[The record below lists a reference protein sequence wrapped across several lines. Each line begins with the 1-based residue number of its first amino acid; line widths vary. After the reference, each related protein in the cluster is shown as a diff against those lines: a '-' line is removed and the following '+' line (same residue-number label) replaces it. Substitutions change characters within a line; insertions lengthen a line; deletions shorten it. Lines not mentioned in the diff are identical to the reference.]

1 MLSKDA
7 EVLCRP
13 DDESQDIDS
22 RGNIKTYSGSV
33 MNPFEELLSAVVLSR
48 PISHRLGMRTIR
60 TIFNDPYNFTSA
72 KAVQKAGHEKHLQA
86 VWDARTQHKDKT
98 AEQIG
103 LVADTVLS
111 KFTATGDKDGT
122 QMQNVLSDSDNDV
135 DQALDTLQ
143 KEIKGFGATGS
154 KIFLRRVQW
163 LWTSG
168 FPYVDDRT
176 QHSLQKLAFPT
187 EGTDLFGL
195 IEEHWSKLDAKHIAG
210 KSVDEKKRRAF
221 VTVLE
226 RAVGADLEGKI
237 DELLDAA
244 ARN

>member
-13 DDESQDIDS
+13 EDESQDIQS

-48 PISHRLGMRTIR
+48 PISHRLGLRTIR

-72 KAVQKAGHEKHLQA
+72 RAVQKAGHEKHLKA

-103 LVADTVLS
+103 LVADTILK
-111 KFTATGDKDGT
+111 KFTASGDKEGT
-122 QMQNVLSDSDNDV
+122 QVQKALTDSDNDV
-135 DQALDTLQ
+135 DKALDALQ
-143 KEIKGFGATGS
+143 ESIKGFGATGS

-176 QHSLQKLAFPT
+176 QHSLQKLGLPT
-187 EGTDLFGL
+187 EASDLAVV
-195 IEEHWSKLDAKHIAG
+195 IEKHWSKLDTKNIAG
-210 KSVDEKKRRAF
+210 KDVNEKKRRAF

-226 RAVGADLEGKI
+226 RAIGADLEGKL
-237 DELLDAA
+237 DELFDAA
-244 ARN
+244 ATQ